1 MTTLDLINLT
11 KRYSPGVAAVNDL
24 TLAVHRGELLALLGP
39 SGGGKTTILRMIAG
53 LLTPTSGD
61 LKFNGNS
68 ILGTPVEKRGAVMVF
83 QEHSLFPFMSVYE
96 NVAYGLKLRGL
107 DRNEIRRQV
116 GQALGAVQLSG
127 FETRQPD
134 GLSGGQRQRV
144 ALARALVVR
153 PNVLLLD
160 EPLSNL
166 EPALRDELREMI
178 RSLQKTYGIT
188 TLYVTHDQVE
198 AVAVADR
205 IALLID
211 GRLRQIGLPRDFYER
226 PADADVAL
234 FFGGKNIFQGTKKG
248 QQVKTDLGLLEV
260 AETGW
265 PDGRVLLTIR
275 PEAIQLGANGYNNL
289 QANVRSYSY
298 RGSVASC
305 EADVNGVE
313 LEVAAPPYHRYR
325 VGETVTLHIPR
336 ERISLLP
343 FREGV

>member
-1 MTTLDLINLT
+1 MTKLDLINLT
-11 KRYSPGVAAVNDL
+11 KEYSAGEPGVMDL
-24 TLAVHRGELLALLGP
+24 TLEVHQSELLALVGP
-39 SGGGKTTILRMIAG
+39 SGSGKTTTLRMIAG

-61 LKFNGNS
+61 LKFDGAS

-96 NVAYGLKLRGL
+96 NVAYGLKLRGYAK
-107 DRNEIRRQV
+107 DAVRRQV
-116 GQALGAVQLSG
+116 EHALGAVLLDG
-127 FETRQPD
+127 FETRRPD
-134 GLSGGQRQRV
+134 QLSGGQRQRV

-178 RSLQKTYGIT
+178 RGIQKSFGIT
-188 TLYVTHDQVE
+188 TVYVTHDQSE

-205 IALLID
+205 IALLMD
-211 GRLRQIGLPRDFYER
+211 GRLRQVGSPREFYER
-226 PADADVAL
+226 PADADIAL
-234 FFGGKNIFQGTKKG
+234 FFGGKNIFKG
-248 QQVKTDLGLLEV
+248 FKAGKQVSTELGLLEV
-260 AETGW
+260 AQSNW

-289 QANVRSYSY
+289 RASVRSYSFL
-298 RGSVASC
+298 GAVASC

-313 LEVAAPPYHRYR
+313 LEVAAPPYRHYQE
-325 VGETVTLHIPR
+325 GEAVMLHIPR
-336 ERISLLP
+336 DRICLLP
-343 FREGV
+343 FKEEV